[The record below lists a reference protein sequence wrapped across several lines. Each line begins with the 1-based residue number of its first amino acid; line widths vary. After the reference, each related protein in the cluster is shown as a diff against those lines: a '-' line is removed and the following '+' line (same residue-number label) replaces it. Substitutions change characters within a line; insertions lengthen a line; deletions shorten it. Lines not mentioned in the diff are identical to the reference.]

1 MCKYTFL
8 VQLLKFTVEINL
20 FAKFPININIS
31 DYLLEKV
38 KNILD

>member
-20 FAKFPININIS
+20 FAKFPINIS

>member
-1 MCKYTFL
+1 MMCKYTFL
-8 VQLLKFTVEINL
+8 VQLLEFTVEINL
-20 FAKFPININIS
+20 FAKFLINIS